1 METMDCMLGREP
13 GKYSKNDH
21 SRCYAQNCAI
31 CGFNP
36 AVAKAR
42 KKMIAGGR
50 GLTVDAR
57 GYRRLVIR
65 HARSA

>member
-1 METMDCMLGREP
+1 MMECMAGREP
-13 GKYSKNDH
+13 GKNSKNDH
-21 SRCYAQNCAI
+21 SRCFPQDCAI

-36 AVAKAR
+36 VVAKAR